1 MSLFIYGLRGAV
13 LLCRW
18 IPSSARR
25 NAAVN
30 STAPSC
36 RAPAPGGAVG
46 EGDGAGWCRQGEG
59 WGPAGPSMAGASD
72 AASALGSP
80 FALNAFTIHQIVRE
94 NK

>member
-1 MSLFIYGLRGAV
+1 M
-13 LLCRW
+13 
-18 IPSSARR
+18 
-25 NAAVN
+25 N
-30 STAPSC
+30 STAQSC

-59 WGPAGPSMAGASD
+59 WRPAGPSMAGASD